1 MLGGRMGDVIGKLT
15 SAQALKIVERLSRKD
30 GTIRDAVV
38 AEAMNVLADFSLDE
52 TAGEVFD
59 ILDSIDVQD
68 CRDRSGDSPHGHTSP
83 HDAAIDLVEEALQP
97 YFDQAER
104 YHELAMPDQEAA
116 YCQAVMLGIYLY
128 AHESDS
134 EFRKWSADIPAA
146 CAGYALERWRER
158 NPDQAPTSTMR
169 AFVRARCPK
178 WANRLK
184 GKPSL

>member
-1 MLGGRMGDVIGKLT
+1 MGDVIGKLT
-15 SAQALKIVERLSRKD
+15 STQALKIVERLSRKG

-38 AEAMNVLADFSLDE
+38 AEAMNVLADFDLDE

-59 ILDSIDVQD
+59 ILDAIDVQD